1 MKYLDENGLLYLV
14 QKIKGWLA
22 GKIDKQE
29 GKGLS
34 TNDFT
39 DELKTKYDNTANK
52 VNELTETGG
61 APNIIEIVKV
71 NGTALIPDT
80 NKAVNVSVPT
90 KLSDLTNDD
99 NFVKDVNYVHTDQN
113 YTLIEKQ
120 KLDGLKNYDDTEIKN
135 QIAQAG
141 KIDIVKV
148 NGTALEV
155 VSKEVDISIPTN
167 NNQIANGMGYQTA
180 GEVNSLIAS
189 ALGNIQSLSISI
201 VTNLPE
207 VGVSGTL
214 YFLSNS
220 DGKNPNI
227 YDEYIWLGNQ
237 YEKIGAIDIDMNG
250 YLKSSEVTAITNNEI
265 DNIIA

>member
-1 MKYLDENGLLYLV
+1 M
-14 QKIKGWLA
+14 
-22 GKIDKQE
+22 
-29 GKGLS
+29 
-34 TNDFT
+34 
-39 DELKTKYDNTANK
+39 
-52 VNELTETGG
+52 
-61 APNIIEIVKV
+61 
-71 NGTALIPDT
+71 
-80 NKAVNVSVPT
+80 
-90 KLSDLTNDD
+90 
-99 NFVKDVNYVHTDQN
+99 
-113 YTLIEKQ
+113 
-120 KLDGLKNYDDTEIKN
+120 
-135 QIAQAG
+135 
-141 KIDIVKV
+141 